1 MTDSLINI
9 PSASPLVSILNV
21 QRTSQIQSFL
31 EYILWTS
38 MSVSMHL
45 HFFVKILSNLH
56 PQPKT
61 PFIIISYVFC
71 KSQTLSIPII
81 SISTTSWNF
90 TFSPTYS
97 HLGSYFINLP
107 YMTFSIK
114 QVGSHCIFIKY
125 CLKKQQK
132 QKQKQTNKHIF
143 REWKYTENLPINTYQ
158 TEGTYYNFEWY
169 PEKACSFLLFWLW
182 YFCPRTCFLPIEL
195 SSFQISQY

>member
-1 MTDSLINI
+1 MFNEHLKFKVFWNIFCEHPCQFQCTCISLSKFFRTYTHNLRL
-9 PSASPLVSILNV
+9 PLSL
-21 QRTSQIQSFL
+21 
-31 EYILWTS
+31 YP
-38 MSVSMHL
+38 MSST
-45 HFFVKILSNLH
+45 N
-56 PQPKT
+56 P
-61 PFIIISYVFC
+61 
-71 KSQTLSIPII
+71 QTLSIPII

-195 SSFQISQY
+195 SSFRISQY